1 MPPLFSTAVAAA
13 VLHGFPLINLQC
25 YFSHPLNVNDSCI
38 PVYLTTLR
46 TWLFTK
52 HNLSYENECCI
63 YWVSFTL
70 LGASV
75 QYTHTLKSRLSHS
88 FYTTLQLY

>member
-1 MPPLFSTAVAAA
+1 MFMLLKTAFCCCYMPPLFSTAVAAA

-46 TWLFTK
+46 T
-52 HNLSYENECCI
+52 
-63 YWVSFTL
+63 
-70 LGASV
+70 
-75 QYTHTLKSRLSHS
+75 
-88 FYTTLQLY
+88 